1 MFEKILVAVGG
12 EEDAGET
19 IPVITGL
26 AQAFHAQVLVIH
38 MRERVVTA
46 VSTLE
51 QETIPESFRFGEA
64 VARRLVDAGVSARA
78 DIDSHR
84 PEQLAH
90 FILAKA
96 EEFGADL
103 IVIGS
108 HHSHSMRERVFGDIG
123 RVLAHQSK
131 CPVLLMPSGPE

>member
-1 MFEKILVAVGG
+1 MFDKILVAVGG

-19 IPVITGL
+19 VPVITSL
-26 AQAFHAQVLVIH
+26 AQAFQSQVLVIH
-38 MRERVVTA
+38 MHERVVTSA
-46 VSTLE
+46 ATHE

-64 VARRLVDAGVSARA
+64 VARRLTEAGITARA

-84 PEQLAH
+84 PEQLPH
-90 FILAKA
+90 FILGKA

-108 HHSHSMRERVFGDIG
+108 HHSHNMRERVFGDIG
-123 RVLAHQSK
+123 RVLAHGSK